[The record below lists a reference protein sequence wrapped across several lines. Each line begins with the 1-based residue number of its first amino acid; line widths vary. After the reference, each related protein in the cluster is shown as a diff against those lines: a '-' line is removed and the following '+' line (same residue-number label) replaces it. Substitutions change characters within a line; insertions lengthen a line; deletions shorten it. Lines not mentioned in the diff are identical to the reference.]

1 MTLFEKLKPKFW
13 DYQDVAAGPYKHL
26 FNFRRIWNLAVVL
39 ISLVALIPLISITLI
54 DYGVTQHSVESEVL
68 LRTSRLVSNTWRT
81 VSFFLAQR
89 RSALDFVIRD
99 NSYNSL
105 HDPKRLSAILGNLK
119 QGFGG
124 FVDLG
129 VIDSTGR
136 QRNYAGPYKL
146 EGIDYSDQEWFK
158 EVTEKGVNISDVF
171 MGFRRT
177 PHIVIAVRHDFPDD
191 SFYILRATI
200 DTDKFNEL
208 LAHLEVS
215 GQGDSFLINK
225 DGILQTPSRD
235 SGNVLDRIPLP
246 VPDFSPKTRVYE
258 GKAPDNKQLVIGYA
272 YIHDTPFILMIVKQK
287 NELMKPW
294 RKTHFQLIGFL
305 IASITIIVVVVLGV
319 ATYLVNRI
327 LIADQK
333 RIMTLHEVEYS
344 NKMASIGRLA
354 AGVAH
359 EINNPLAVINEKVG
373 LIKDLFTIKEEF
385 KGNRKLIELVDSALS
400 SVDRCGT
407 ITKRLLNF
415 ARHMDVKIQMVDIGQ
430 VIGDVLG
437 FLSKEAEYRS
447 IAISVNVPGDI
458 PQFESDR
465 GKLQQVF
472 LNIVN
477 NAFAAVKDG
486 GKFDITVKYEG
497 ADLISVT
504 FTDDGCGIS
513 ESDLNRIYEPFFS
526 TKTRQGGTGLG
537 LSITYGLVQELG
549 GSIGVQS
556 EVGRGTRFVV
566 TIPLK
571 MRRRR
576 KKPMK
581 VLLVDDEKELVST
594 LAERLSLRDIEADWV
609 TTGAAAIKNVESKS
623 YDIAVLDVK
632 MPKISGIELK
642 KKLEE
647 INPVLKYIFMTGHG
661 SEEDFMTAS
670 NELGA
675 EYYLVKPVN
684 IDDLIRKMKEIL
696 INPDKRDK

>member
-1 MTLFEKLKPKFW
+1 MAILEKLKPKFW

-39 ISLVALIPLISITLI
+39 VSLVALIPLVSITLI

-68 LRTSRLVSNTWRT
+68 LRTARLVSNTWRT

-89 RSALDFVIRD
+89 KSALDFVVRD

-105 HDPKRLSAILGNLK
+105 RNTKRLSEILENLK
-119 QGFGG
+119 EGFGG

-136 QRNYAGPYKL
+136 QIAYVGPYKL
-146 EGIDYSDQEWFK
+146 EGIDYRDQGWFK
-158 EVTEKGVNISDVF
+158 DVSDKGVNVSDVF

-177 PHIVIAVRHDFPDD
+177 PHIVIAVRHHLPNG
-191 SFYILRATI
+191 SFYVLRATI
-200 DTDKFNEL
+200 DTDRFNEL
-208 LAHLEVS
+208 LADLEVS

-225 DGILQTPSRD
+225 DGFLQTPSRD
-235 SGNVLDRIPLP
+235 YGKVLDRIVLP
-246 VPDFSPKTRVYE
+246 VPEFSPKTRVYE
-258 GKAPDNKQLVIGYA
+258 EEYPANKQLVIGYA

-287 NELMKPW
+287 EELMKPW
-294 RKTHFQLIGFL
+294 QKTRLQLIGFL
-305 IASITIIVVVVLGV
+305 IASMTIIVVVVLSV

-327 LIADQK
+327 HIADQK

-359 EINNPLAVINEKVG
+359 EINNPLAVINEKIG
-373 LIKDLFTIKEEF
+373 LIKDLFTIKDEF
-385 KGNRKLIELVDSALS
+385 KGNRKLIELVDTALA

-415 ARHMDVKIQMVDIGQ
+415 ARHLDVKIQTVNIEE
-430 VIGDVLG
+430 VIKDVLG

-447 IAISVNVPGDI
+447 ITVSVNVLGDI

-465 GKLQQVF
+465 GKLQQIF

-486 GKFDITVKYEG
+486 GRLDITAKREG
-497 ADLISVT
+497 SNLISVT
-504 FTDDGCGIS
+504 FTDDGCGIP
-513 ESDLNRIYEPFFS
+513 ESDLGRIFEPFFS

-556 EVGRGTRFVV
+556 KAGKGSSFII

-571 MRRRR
+571 ME
-576 KKPMK
+576 KKEK
-581 VLLVDDEKELVST
+581 QTDEGF
-594 LAERLSLRDIEADWV
+594 
-609 TTGAAAIKNVESKS
+609 TG
-623 YDIAVLDVK
+623 
-632 MPKISGIELK
+632 
-642 KKLEE
+642 
-647 INPVLKYIFMTGHG
+647 
-661 SEEDFMTAS
+661 
-670 NELGA
+670 
-675 EYYLVKPVN
+675 
-684 IDDLIRKMKEIL
+684 R
-696 INPDKRDK
+696 

>member
-1 MTLFEKLKPKFW
+1 MTILEKLKPKFW

-39 ISLVALIPLISITLI
+39 VSLVALIPLISITLI
-54 DYGVTQHSVESEVL
+54 DYEVTQHSVESEVL
-68 LRTSRLVSNTWRT
+68 LRTARLVSNTWRT

-89 RSALDFVIRD
+89 RSALDFIVRD

-105 HDPKRLSAILGNLK
+105 CDPERLSGILENLK

-136 QRNYAGPYKL
+136 QRTYAGPYKL
-146 EGIDYSDQEWFK
+146 EGIDYSDQGWFK
-158 EVTEKGVNISDVF
+158 DVTDKGVNVSDVF

-177 PHIVIAVRHDFPDD
+177 PHIVIAVRYDLPNG
-191 SFYILRATI
+191 SFYVLRATI
-200 DTDKFNEL
+200 DTDRFNEL
-208 LAHLEVS
+208 LANLEVS

-225 DGILQTPSRD
+225 NGILQTPSRD
-235 SGNVLDRIPLP
+235 YGKVLDRIPLP

-258 GKAPDNKQLVIGYA
+258 GEYPDNKQLVIGYA

-287 NELMKPW
+287 SELMKPW
-294 RKTHFQLIGFL
+294 QKTRFQLIGFL
-305 IASITIIVVVVLGV
+305 IASIIIIVVVVLSV

-373 LIKDLFTIKEEF
+373 LIKDLFTIKAEF
-385 KGNRKLIELVDSALS
+385 KGNRKLIELVDSALF

-415 ARHMDVKIQMVDIGQ
+415 ARHLDVKIQTVNLGE

-447 IAISVNVPGDI
+447 IAVSVNVPGDI

-465 GKLQQVF
+465 GKLQQIF

-486 GKFDITVKYEG
+486 GRIDITAKYEG

-504 FTDDGCGIS
+504 FTDDGCGIPG
-513 ESDLNRIYEPFFS
+513 SDLERIFEPFFS
-526 TKTRQGGTGLG
+526 TKTRHGGTGLG

-556 EVGRGTRFVV
+556 EVGRGSSFVV

-571 MRRRR
+571 ME
-576 KKPMK
+576 KKEK
-581 VLLVDDEKELVST
+581 KTDEGV
-594 LAERLSLRDIEADWV
+594 AGR
-609 TTGAAAIKNVESKS
+609 
-623 YDIAVLDVK
+623 
-632 MPKISGIELK
+632 
-642 KKLEE
+642 
-647 INPVLKYIFMTGHG
+647 
-661 SEEDFMTAS
+661 
-670 NELGA
+670 
-675 EYYLVKPVN
+675 
-684 IDDLIRKMKEIL
+684 
-696 INPDKRDK
+696 

>member
-1 MTLFEKLKPKFW
+1 MSLLEKLKPKFW
-13 DYQDVAAGPYKHL
+13 DYQDIAAGPYKHL

-89 RSALDFVIRD
+89 RSALDFVVRD
-99 NSYNSL
+99 NSYISL
-105 HDPKRLSAILGNLK
+105 RDPERLSGILEHLK
-119 QGFGG
+119 HGFGG

-129 VIDSTGR
+129 VIDSTGL
-136 QRNYAGPYKL
+136 QKAYAGPYKL

-158 EVTEKGVNISDVF
+158 DVMDKGVNISDVF
-171 MGFRRT
+171 TGFRQT
-177 PHIVIAVRHDFPDD
+177 PHIVIAVRHDLTDG

-200 DTDKFNEL
+200 DTGKFNEL

-235 SGNVLDRIPLP
+235 YGRVLDRIPLP
-246 VPDFSPKTRVYE
+246 VPEFSSKTSVYE
-258 GKAPDNKQLVIGYA
+258 DRSPDNKQLVIGYA

-305 IASITIIVVVVLGV
+305 IASITIIVVVVLSV

-373 LIKDLFTIKEEF
+373 LIKDLFTIKSEF
-385 KGNRKLIELVDSALS
+385 KENRKLIELVDSALS

-415 ARHMDVKIQMVDIGQ
+415 ARHLDVKIQTVNIAE
-430 VIGDVLG
+430 VIKDVLG

-447 IAISVNVPGDI
+447 IAVSVNVPEDI

-486 GKFDITVKYEG
+486 GKIDIIAKREG
-497 ADLISVT
+497 ENLISLT

-513 ESDLNRIYEPFFS
+513 KSDLNRIYEPFFS

-549 GSIGVQS
+549 GNISVQS
-556 EVGRGTRFVV
+556 EVGKGSSFVV

-571 MRRRR
+571 ME
-576 KKPMK
+576 KK
-581 VLLVDDEKELVST
+581 EK
-594 LAERLSLRDIEADWV
+594 
-609 TTGAAAIKNVESKS
+609 
-623 YDIAVLDVK
+623 
-632 MPKISGIELK
+632 
-642 KKLEE
+642 
-647 INPVLKYIFMTGHG
+647 
-661 SEEDFMTAS
+661 
-670 NELGA
+670 
-675 EYYLVKPVN
+675 
-684 IDDLIRKMKEIL
+684 
-696 INPDKRDK
+696 

>member
-13 DYQDVAAGPYKHL
+13 DYRDVAAGPYKHL
-26 FNFRRIWNLAVVL
+26 FNFRRIWKLAVVL
-39 ISLVALIPLISITLI
+39 ISLVALIPLVSITLI

-68 LRTSRLVSNTWRT
+68 LRTARLVSNTWRT

-89 RSALDFVIRD
+89 RSALDFVVRD
-99 NSYNSL
+99 NSYDSL
-105 HDPKRLSAILGNLK
+105 RDPKRLSVILENLK

-136 QRNYAGPYKL
+136 QITYAGPYKL
-146 EGIDYSDQEWFK
+146 EGIDYSDQVWFK
-158 EVTEKGVNISDVF
+158 DVTDKGVNVSDVF

-177 PHIVIAVRHDFPDD
+177 PHIVIAVSQDLPNG
-191 SFYILRATI
+191 SFYVLRATI
-200 DTDKFNEL
+200 DTDRFNDL

-235 SGNVLDRIPLP
+235 YGKVLDRIPLP
-246 VPDFSPKTRVYE
+246 VPEFSPNTRVYE
-258 GKAPDNKQLVIGYA
+258 GEYPDNKKLVIGYA

-287 NELMKPW
+287 TELMKPW
-294 RKTHFQLIGFL
+294 QKTRFQLIGFL
-305 IASITIIVVVVLGV
+305 IVSIIIIIVVVLSV

-373 LIKDLFTIKEEF
+373 LIKDIFTIKDEF
-385 KGNRKLIELVDSALS
+385 KENRKLIELVDSALS

-415 ARHMDVKIQMVDIGQ
+415 ARHLDVKIQTVNLGE
-430 VIGDVLG
+430 VISDVLG

-447 IAISVNVPGDI
+447 ITVSVNIPGNI

-465 GKLQQVF
+465 GKLQQIF

-486 GKFDITVKYEG
+486 GRIDITAKYEG
-497 ADLISVT
+497 ANLISVT
-504 FTDDGCGIS
+504 FTDDGCGIPG
-513 ESDLNRIYEPFFS
+513 SDLERIFEPFFS
-526 TKTRQGGTGLG
+526 TKTKLGGTGLG

-549 GSIGVQS
+549 GNVGVQS
-556 EVGRGTRFVV
+556 EVGKGSSFVV
-566 TIPLK
+566 TLPLK
-571 MRRRR
+571 ME
-576 KKPMK
+576 KKEK
-581 VLLVDDEKELVST
+581 KTDE
-594 LAERLSLRDIEADWV
+594 
-609 TTGAAAIKNVESKS
+609 G
-623 YDIAVLDVK
+623 IA
-632 MPKISGIELK
+632 G
-642 KKLEE
+642 
-647 INPVLKYIFMTGHG
+647 
-661 SEEDFMTAS
+661 
-670 NELGA
+670 
-675 EYYLVKPVN
+675 
-684 IDDLIRKMKEIL
+684 R
-696 INPDKRDK
+696 

>member
-1 MTLFEKLKPKFW
+1 MTILEKLKPKFW
-13 DYQDVAAGPYKHL
+13 DYRDVAAGPYKHL
-26 FNFRRIWNLAVVL
+26 FNFRRIWKLAVVL
-39 ISLVALIPLISITLI
+39 VSLVALIPLISITLI

-68 LRTSRLVSNTWRT
+68 LRTARLVSNTWRT

-89 RSALDFVIRD
+89 RSALDFIVRD

-105 HDPKRLSAILGNLK
+105 CDPKRLSGILENLK

-136 QRNYAGPYKL
+136 QRTYAGPYKL
-146 EGIDYSDQEWFK
+146 EGIDYSDQGWFK
-158 EVTEKGVNISDVF
+158 DVTDKGVNVSDVF

-177 PHIVIAVRHDFPDD
+177 PHIVIAVRYDLPNG
-191 SFYILRATI
+191 SFYVLRATI
-200 DTDKFNEL
+200 DTDRFNEL
-208 LAHLEVS
+208 LANLEVS

-235 SGNVLDRIPLP
+235 YGKVLDRIPLP

-258 GKAPDNKQLVIGYA
+258 GEYPDNKQLVIGYA

-287 NELMKPW
+287 SELMKPW
-294 RKTHFQLIGFL
+294 QKTRFQLIGFL
-305 IASITIIVVVVLGV
+305 IASIIIIVVVVLSV

-373 LIKDLFTIKEEF
+373 LIKDLFTIKDEF
-385 KGNRKLIELVDSALS
+385 KGNRKLIELVDSALF

-415 ARHMDVKIQMVDIGQ
+415 ARHLDVKIQTVNLGE
-430 VIGDVLG
+430 VISDVLG
-437 FLSKEAEYRS
+437 FLTKEAEYRS
-447 IAISVNVPGDI
+447 IAVSVNVPGDI

-465 GKLQQVF
+465 GKLQQIF

-486 GKFDITVKYEG
+486 GRIDITAKYEG

-504 FTDDGCGIS
+504 FTDDGCGIPG
-513 ESDLNRIYEPFFS
+513 SDLERIFEPFFS
-526 TKTRQGGTGLG
+526 TKTRYGGTGLG

-556 EVGRGTRFVV
+556 EVGRGSSFVV

-571 MRRRR
+571 ME
-576 KKPMK
+576 KKEK
-581 VLLVDDEKELVST
+581 KTDEGV
-594 LAERLSLRDIEADWV
+594 AGR
-609 TTGAAAIKNVESKS
+609 
-623 YDIAVLDVK
+623 
-632 MPKISGIELK
+632 
-642 KKLEE
+642 
-647 INPVLKYIFMTGHG
+647 
-661 SEEDFMTAS
+661 
-670 NELGA
+670 
-675 EYYLVKPVN
+675 
-684 IDDLIRKMKEIL
+684 
-696 INPDKRDK
+696 

>member
-1 MTLFEKLKPKFW
+1 MTILEKLKPKFW

-26 FNFRRIWNLAVVL
+26 FNFRRIWKLAVVL

-68 LRTSRLVSNTWRT
+68 LRTAQLVSNTWRT

-89 RSALDFVIRD
+89 RSALDFIVRD

-105 HDPKRLSAILGNLK
+105 LDPKRLSGILENLK

-136 QRNYAGPYKL
+136 QRTYAGPYKL
-146 EGIDYSDQEWFK
+146 EGIDYSDQGWFK
-158 EVTEKGVNISDVF
+158 DVTDKGVNVSDVF

-177 PHIVIAVRHDFPDD
+177 PHIVIAVRYDLPNG
-191 SFYILRATI
+191 SFYVLRATI
-200 DTDKFNEL
+200 DTDRFNEL
-208 LAHLEVS
+208 LANLEVS
-215 GQGDSFLINK
+215 GQGDSFLVNK
-225 DGILQTPSRD
+225 GGILQTPSRD
-235 SGNVLDRIPLP
+235 YGKVLDRIPLP

-258 GKAPDNKQLVIGYA
+258 GEYPDNKQLVIGYA
-272 YIHDTPFILMIVKQK
+272 HIHDTPFILMIVKQK
-287 NELMKPW
+287 SELMKPW
-294 RKTHFQLIGFL
+294 QKTRFQLIGFL
-305 IASITIIVVVVLGV
+305 IASITIIVVVVLSV

-373 LIKDLFTIKEEF
+373 LIKDMFTIKDEF
-385 KGNRKLIELVDSALS
+385 KGNRKLIDLVDSALT

-415 ARHMDVKIQMVDIGQ
+415 ARHLDVKIQTINLGE

-447 IAISVNVPGDI
+447 IAVSVNVPGDI

-465 GKLQQVF
+465 GKLQQIF

-486 GKFDITVKYEG
+486 GRIDITAKYEG
-497 ADLISVT
+497 ADLVSVT
-504 FTDDGCGIS
+504 FTDDGCGIPGA
-513 ESDLNRIYEPFFS
+513 DLERVFEPFFS
-526 TKTRQGGTGLG
+526 TKTRHGGTGLG

-549 GSIGVQS
+549 GNIGVQS
-556 EVGRGTRFVV
+556 EAGRGSSFIV

-571 MRRRR
+571 ME
-576 KKPMK
+576 KKEK
-581 VLLVDDEKELVST
+581 KTDEGV
-594 LAERLSLRDIEADWV
+594 AGR
-609 TTGAAAIKNVESKS
+609 
-623 YDIAVLDVK
+623 
-632 MPKISGIELK
+632 
-642 KKLEE
+642 
-647 INPVLKYIFMTGHG
+647 
-661 SEEDFMTAS
+661 
-670 NELGA
+670 
-675 EYYLVKPVN
+675 
-684 IDDLIRKMKEIL
+684 
-696 INPDKRDK
+696 

>member
-1 MTLFEKLKPKFW
+1 MTILEKLKPKFW

-26 FNFRRIWNLAVVL
+26 FNFRRIWKLAVVL

-68 LRTSRLVSNTWRT
+68 LRTAQLVSNTWRT

-89 RSALDFVIRD
+89 RSALDFIVRD

-105 HDPKRLSAILGNLK
+105 LDPKRLSGILENLK

-136 QRNYAGPYKL
+136 QRTYAGPYKL
-146 EGIDYSDQEWFK
+146 EGIDYSDQGWFK
-158 EVTEKGVNISDVF
+158 DVTDKGVNVSDVF

-177 PHIVIAVRHDFPDD
+177 PHIVVAVRYDLPNG
-191 SFYILRATI
+191 SFYVLRATI
-200 DTDKFNEL
+200 DTDRFNEL
-208 LAHLEVS
+208 LANLEVS
-215 GQGDSFLINK
+215 GQGDSFLVNK
-225 DGILQTPSRD
+225 GGILQTPSRD
-235 SGNVLDRIPLP
+235 YGKVLDRIPLP

-258 GKAPDNKQLVIGYA
+258 GEYPDNKQLVIGYA
-272 YIHDTPFILMIVKQK
+272 HIHDTPFILMIVKQK
-287 NELMKPW
+287 SELMKPW
-294 RKTHFQLIGFL
+294 QKTRFQLIGFL
-305 IASITIIVVVVLGV
+305 IASITIIVVVVLSV

-333 RIMTLHEVEYS
+333 RIMMLHEVEYS

-373 LIKDLFTIKEEF
+373 LIKDMFTIKDEF
-385 KGNRKLIELVDSALS
+385 KGNRKLIDLVDSALT

-415 ARHMDVKIQMVDIGQ
+415 ARHLDVKIQTINLGE

-447 IAISVNVPGDI
+447 IAVSVNVPGDI

-465 GKLQQVF
+465 GKLQQIF

-486 GKFDITVKYEG
+486 GRIDITAKYEG
-497 ADLISVT
+497 ADLVSVT
-504 FTDDGCGIS
+504 FTDDGCGIPGA
-513 ESDLNRIYEPFFS
+513 DLERVFEPFFS
-526 TKTRQGGTGLG
+526 TKTRHGGTGLG

-549 GSIGVQS
+549 GNIGVQS
-556 EVGRGTRFVV
+556 EAGRGSSFIV

-571 MRRRR
+571 VE
-576 KKPMK
+576 KKEK
-581 VLLVDDEKELVST
+581 KTDEGV
-594 LAERLSLRDIEADWV
+594 AGR
-609 TTGAAAIKNVESKS
+609 
-623 YDIAVLDVK
+623 
-632 MPKISGIELK
+632 
-642 KKLEE
+642 
-647 INPVLKYIFMTGHG
+647 
-661 SEEDFMTAS
+661 
-670 NELGA
+670 
-675 EYYLVKPVN
+675 
-684 IDDLIRKMKEIL
+684 
-696 INPDKRDK
+696 

>member
-1 MTLFEKLKPKFW
+1 MIFFEKLKPKFW
-13 DYQDVAAGPYKHL
+13 DYRDVAAGPFKHL
-26 FNFRRIWNLAVVL
+26 FNFRRLWALAVAL
-39 ISLVALIPLISITLI
+39 TSLVALIPLISITLI
-54 DYGVTQHSVESEVL
+54 DYRVTQKSVESEVL
-68 LRTSRLVSNTWRT
+68 LRTARLVSNTWRP
-81 VSFFLAQR
+81 VSFFLTER
-89 RSALDFVIRD
+89 RSALDFVVRD

-105 HDPKRLSAILGNLK
+105 RDPKRLSAILENLK

-129 VIDSTGR
+129 VIDSMGR

-146 EGIDYSDQEWFK
+146 EGIDYSNQGWFK
-158 EVTEKGVNISDVF
+158 DVINKGVNVSDVF

-177 PHIVIAVRHDFPDD
+177 PHIIIAVRYDLPNA
-191 SFYILRATI
+191 SFYVLRATI
-200 DTDKFNEL
+200 DTDRFNEL

-225 DGILQTPSRD
+225 DGFLQTPSRD
-235 SGNVLDRIPLP
+235 YGKVLDRIPLR
-246 VPDFSPKTRVYE
+246 VPAFSPKTRVYE
-258 GKAPDNKQLVIGYA
+258 EVYPDNKQLVIGYA

-294 RKTHFQLIGFL
+294 QKTRFQLIGFL
-305 IASITIIVVVVLGV
+305 IASIAIIVFVVLSV

-359 EINNPLAVINEKVG
+359 EINNPLAVINEKIG
-373 LIKDLFTIKEEF
+373 LIKDLFTIKDEF

-415 ARHMDVKIQMVDIGQ
+415 ARHLDVKIQMVNIGE

-447 IAISVNVPGDI
+447 ITVSINVPGDI

-465 GKLQQVF
+465 GKLQQIF

-486 GKFDITVKYEG
+486 GSIDITAKREG

-504 FTDDGCGIS
+504 FTDDGCGIPG
-513 ESDLNRIYEPFFS
+513 SDLERIFEPFFS
-526 TKTRQGGTGLG
+526 TKTKQGGTGLG
-537 LSITYGLVQELG
+537 LSITYSLVQELG
-549 GSIGVQS
+549 GSLVVHS
-556 EVGRGTRFVV
+556 EVGRGSSFIV

-571 MRRRR
+571 ME
-576 KKPMK
+576 KKEK
-581 VLLVDDEKELVST
+581 KTDEGV
-594 LAERLSLRDIEADWV
+594 AGR
-609 TTGAAAIKNVESKS
+609 
-623 YDIAVLDVK
+623 
-632 MPKISGIELK
+632 
-642 KKLEE
+642 
-647 INPVLKYIFMTGHG
+647 
-661 SEEDFMTAS
+661 
-670 NELGA
+670 
-675 EYYLVKPVN
+675 
-684 IDDLIRKMKEIL
+684 
-696 INPDKRDK
+696 

>member
-1 MTLFEKLKPKFW
+1 MTILEKLKPKFW

-39 ISLVALIPLISITLI
+39 VSLVALIPLISITLI
-54 DYGVTQHSVESEVL
+54 DYGVTHHSVESEVL
-68 LRTSRLVSNTWRT
+68 LRTTRLVSNTWRT

-89 RSALDFVIRD
+89 RSALDFVVRD
-99 NSYNSL
+99 NSYSSL
-105 HDPKRLSAILGNLK
+105 RDPKRLFVILENLK

-136 QRNYAGPYKL
+136 QITYAGPYKL
-146 EGIDYSDQEWFK
+146 EGINYNSQEWFK
-158 EVTEKGVNISDVF
+158 DVADKGVNVSDVF

-177 PHIVIAVRHDFPDD
+177 PHIVISVRHDLPNG
-191 SFYILRATI
+191 SFYVLRATI
-200 DTDKFNEL
+200 DTDRFNEL
-208 LAHLEVS
+208 LADLEVS

-225 DGILQTPSRD
+225 EGILQTPSRYY
-235 SGNVLDRIPLP
+235 GNVLDRIPLP

-258 GKAPDNKQLVIGYA
+258 DEYPDHKQLVTGYA

-287 NELMKPW
+287 SELMKPW
-294 RKTHFQLIGFL
+294 QKTRFQLIGFL
-305 IASITIIVVVVLGV
+305 IASIIIIVVVVLSV

-359 EINNPLAVINEKVG
+359 EINNPLAIINEKVG

-385 KGNRKLIELVDSALS
+385 KGNRKLVELVDSALS

-415 ARHMDVKIQMVDIGQ
+415 ARHLDVKIQTVNLEE
-430 VIGDVLG
+430 VIRDVLG

-447 IAISVNVPGDI
+447 ITVSVNVPADI
-458 PQFESDR
+458 PRFDSDR
-465 GKLQQVF
+465 GKLQQIF

-486 GKFDITVKYEG
+486 GKLDITAKRERANLV
-497 ADLISVT
+497 SVT
-504 FTDDGCGIS
+504 FTDDGCGIPD
-513 ESDLNRIYEPFFS
+513 SDLERVFEPFFS
-526 TKTRQGGTGLG
+526 TKTRHGGTGLG

-556 EVGRGTRFVV
+556 EAGKGSSFIVA
-566 TIPLK
+566 IPLK
-571 MRRRR
+571 ME
-576 KKPMK
+576 KKEK
-581 VLLVDDEKELVST
+581 QTDES
-594 LAERLSLRDIEADWV
+594 
-609 TTGAAAIKNVESKS
+609 
-623 YDIAVLDVK
+623 IA
-632 MPKISGIELK
+632 G
-642 KKLEE
+642 
-647 INPVLKYIFMTGHG
+647 
-661 SEEDFMTAS
+661 
-670 NELGA
+670 
-675 EYYLVKPVN
+675 
-684 IDDLIRKMKEIL
+684 R
-696 INPDKRDK
+696 